1 MCYTHTHRRIQPF
14 IVKDEL
20 INQNDYLCVFRD
32 VNPILNCVVD
42 NRFDLALAEARAI
55 DARLRV
61 MTEEEKRTLFEEKPF
76 LGIPFTIKDCF
87 EVEGLSWTAGLWYR
101 RNEKVEPSAFGTI
114 KFYFLRVAL
123 TPLWSGP

>member
-1 MCYTHTHRRIQPF
+1 MTIFCA
-14 IVKDEL
+14 
-20 INQNDYLCVFRD
+20 FRD

-55 DARLRV
+55 DARLHV
-61 MTEEEKRTLFEEKPF
+61 MTEEERRIVFEEKPF

-101 RNEKVEPSAFGTI
+101 RNEKVESLAFKLLTQI
-114 KFYFLRVAL
+114 KCKSYFLKGSL
-123 TPLWSGP
+123 